1 MAMKLPDL
9 GACPRRSLAV
19 IKFFPRQS
27 EQVARCGAAPNLV
40 VPCVPPP
47 HPGDEPLPAEPEGDL
62 IERVAELRA
71 VVSEL
76 SLLSTR
82 IQELEQSEFKALEA
96 KM

>member
-1 MAMKLPDL
+1 MGLPQI
-9 GACPRRSLAV
+9 SLSPV
-19 IKFFPRQS
+19 S
-27 EQVARCGAAPNLV
+27 
-40 VPCVPPP
+40 PP

>member
-1 MAMKLPDL
+1 MGLPHV
-9 GACPRRSLAV
+9 SLSPV
-19 IKFFPRQS
+19 S
-27 EQVARCGAAPNLV
+27 
-40 VPCVPPP
+40 PP
-47 HPGDEPLPAEPEGDL
+47 HPSDKPLPAEPEGGL